1 MTLTSI
7 RIKHTHTNT
16 HISIREMLEF
26 TKSFNLNFT
35 NQVGARVSAREVPK
49 TKMQISDSFDM
60 HISELKFVKCR
71 GALSVRSV

>member
-7 RIKHTHTNT
+7 KIKHTQ

-26 TKSFNLNFT
+26 TKSFNSNFAK
-35 NQVGARVSAREVPK
+35 QVGASASAREVPK

-71 GALSVRSV
+71 GTLSVMSV